1 MTLTFLKRR
10 SDCGQKRQMPAQFR
24 IDAAQAFLK
33 IRVTDDGF
41 FLWKHRFV
49 LCDGGQAFAPAGKNG
64 AGPETGGQQLHRRL
78 VIRGFS
84 CKEQL
89 NDGVRQRLRLLIQI
103 LRERGYVPCR
113 R

>member
-1 MTLTFLKRR
+1 
-10 SDCGQKRQMPAQFR
+10 MPAQFR

-64 AGPETGGQQLHRRL
+64 AGPETGGQLLHRRL

-84 CKEQL
+84 SKEQL